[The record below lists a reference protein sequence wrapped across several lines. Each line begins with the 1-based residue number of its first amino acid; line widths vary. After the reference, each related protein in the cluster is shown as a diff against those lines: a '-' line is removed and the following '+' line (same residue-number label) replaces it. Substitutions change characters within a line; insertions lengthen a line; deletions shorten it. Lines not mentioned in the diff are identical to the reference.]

1 MAVRADEM
9 VRESGICEKIAA
21 RIEAV
26 DLDVILE
33 APRVLRAMLGPRGT
47 VDMLEGDRLVLTND
61 HGKLAIT
68 LESGSQRLPVV
79 KAEPTVFAWF
89 TLQVAATWGREPLII
104 KGEEG

>member
-1 MAVRADEM
+1 LAVRADEM

-68 LESGSQRLPVV
+68 LESGQQRVPVLSL
-79 KAEPTVFAWF
+79 EPTVLAWYSF
-89 TLQVAATWGREPLII
+89 SVAPVWGHDALAI
-104 KGEEG
+104 KR